1 MRDEL
6 HVRMGIYTDK
16 EVAAE
21 RGWNRFDAKE
31 GER

>member
-21 RGWNRFDAKE
+21 RGWNRFEKEAKP
-31 GER
+31 